1 MVEAITRIQ
10 RLALFSFA
18 IALGRDIAWVEEICG
33 TTTDRW
39 SRICGHYTFSLVW
52 HRGNSTSH
60 KGQKGLMAEQRSE
73 QPTEVKIANRLTD
86 VPRELSGRSTSTP
99 AALEGDEPGFKFGN
113 LNRFREGI
121 HDFCDRQ
128 SFVYADLA
136 GGKRRKGAKLEA
148 SAFLVAADIH
158 QVPKSCVLS

>member
-1 MVEAITRIQ
+1 MGI
-10 RLALFSFA
+10 
-18 IALGRDIAWVEEICG
+18 EEICG

-52 HRGNSTSH
+52 HRGNSMSH

-73 QPTEVKIANRLTD
+73 QPTEVKIATRLTD

-99 AALEGDEPGFKFGN
+99 AALEGDEPGFKLGN

-136 GGKRRKGAKLEA
+136 GGKRRKGLKLEA

-158 QVPKSCVLS
+158 QAPKSCVLS